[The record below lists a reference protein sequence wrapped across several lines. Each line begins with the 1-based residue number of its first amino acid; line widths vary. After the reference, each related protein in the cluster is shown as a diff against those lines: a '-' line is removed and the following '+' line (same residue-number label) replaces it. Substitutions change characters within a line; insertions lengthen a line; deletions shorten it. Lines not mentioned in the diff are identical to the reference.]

1 MYKVN
6 RLKIEPIAFFRMSS
20 LTKSKQ
26 RGRGGQTE
34 NNEIIAYIQNV
45 RLDVHTYIEHQRFS
59 VQEKQLHRCV
69 LFEVC
74 DLLDV
79 KPVQSFG
86 ARSVT

>member
-20 LTKSKQ
+20 LTTKAK
-26 RGRGGQTE
+26 GAGGQTE